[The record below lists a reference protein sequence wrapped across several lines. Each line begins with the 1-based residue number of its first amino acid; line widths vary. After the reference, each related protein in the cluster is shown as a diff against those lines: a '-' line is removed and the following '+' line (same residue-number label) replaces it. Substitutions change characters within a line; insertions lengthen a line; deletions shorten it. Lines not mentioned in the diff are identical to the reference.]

1 MLPKMKSEY
10 AAADELLPEYDLGA
24 LLREGVQGKVA
35 GRCAEGT
42 SLVLLEP
49 DVAAAFPSD
58 EAVNEALKLVIQ
70 LTRLSAPGKLPIS

>member
-1 MLPKMKSEY
+1 MKMKSED
-10 AAADELLPEYDLGA
+10 AAADELLPEYALGA
-24 LLREGVQGKVA
+24 LLREGVQGKYA

-70 LTRLSAPGKLPIS
+70 LTRLSTPGKLRIS